1 MAPVRLCACA
11 ALAAITLTACG
22 GTSASPAAPTVARPT
37 SVPPS
42 TRADAPGEIS
52 SKALARVY
60 RATVRAGSYRL
71 AVRTSQPTAAG
82 IVTGT
87 LTGRSTTATPRASVM
102 SAVIRGATTLR
113 LHVLQL
119 GRDVYVRSPALRQV
133 LPGAGS
139 WGHVHS
145 HGHTEP
151 GTGIALP
158 DIVYLTGAAGVV
170 RILGTDTLR
179 GTRTTH
185 YRAEISFPKLL
196 HNLPPKQ
203 PGLAEDIHALAVAS
217 GSGELPMDFWVDG
230 QGRLRAE
237 QYSSISLEGLGE
249 DTMRIELWDF
259 GVPVHVSPP
268 PADQTTELRGRQLTH
283 L

>member
-22 GTSASPAAPTVARPT
+22 GTAASPAAPTAASPT

-87 LTGRSTTATPRASVM
+87 LTGRSTTTTPRASVM

-119 GRDVYVRSPALRQV
+119 GRDVYVRSPALR
-133 LPGAGS
+133 
-139 WGHVHS
+139 
-145 HGHTEP
+145 
-151 GTGIALP
+151 
-158 DIVYLTGAAGVV
+158 
-170 RILGTDTLR
+170 
-179 GTRTTH
+179 
-185 YRAEISFPKLL
+185 
-196 HNLPPKQ
+196 
-203 PGLAEDIHALAVAS
+203 
-217 GSGELPMDFWVDG
+217 
-230 QGRLRAE
+230 
-237 QYSSISLEGLGE
+237 
-249 DTMRIELWDF
+249 
-259 GVPVHVSPP
+259 
-268 PADQTTELRGRQLTH
+268 
-283 L
+283 